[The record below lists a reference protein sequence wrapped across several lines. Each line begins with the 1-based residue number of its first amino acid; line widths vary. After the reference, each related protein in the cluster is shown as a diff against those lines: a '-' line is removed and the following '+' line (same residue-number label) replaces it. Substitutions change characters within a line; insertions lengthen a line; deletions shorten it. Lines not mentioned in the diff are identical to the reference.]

1 MTGTSSGWETFL
13 VGQVLG
19 GYKVDACV
27 GGGNFG
33 LVFEVTNVKTGSHFA
48 MKVLIPNSDAGATAD
63 FDSEGVLLG
72 KLNKCSNVINLIES
86 GTASIQVQVSNGPSA
101 PLLFKYHVLSL
112 ASGALEEVLVDP
124 VHRNS
129 VPWLERLTHWR
140 GAIKGVHQMHLNTV
154 AHRDLKSSNCLLMLR
169 GGETEVRIADLGRS
183 KDFSNPAS
191 LQLQDYLSGRGDRRF
206 APPEYLWL
214 QGGDTEKDF
223 RNADLYGLGSLFVEL
238 ATGQPMTALAIGNW
252 ASAFKQGHLDYQ
264 AGTHRDLATL
274 RPQFRRAAQ
283 EIADELPAVIRHEAV
298 TLVRQLCDPVPAE
311 RQPRRF
317 PGRRVVPDDGL
328 SWLLRRAD
336 ILSRRLSVEIRIPSY
351 KTLKNKNRSA

>member
-1 MTGTSSGWETFL
+1 MTSAGGDWATSL
-13 VGQVLG
+13 IGQVLG
-19 GYKVDACV
+19 SYTVDDCI
-27 GGGNFG
+27 GGGHYG
-33 LVFEVTNVKTGSHFA
+33 LVFEVTNVKTGSKFA
-48 MKVLIPNSDAGATAD
+48 MKVLIPNSDADAATD
-63 FDSEGVLLG
+63 FDGEGLLLG

-86 GTASIQVQVSNGPSA
+86 GTATIPVQLQNGLSV
-101 PLLFKYHVLSL
+101 PLPFKYHVLSL
-112 ASGALEEVLVDP
+112 ASGVLEEVLANP

-129 VPWLERLTHWR
+129 VPWLERLSHWR

-169 GGETEVRIADLGRS
+169 GGETELRVADLGRS
-183 KDFSNPAS
+183 KDFSNSAS
-191 LQLQDYLSGRGDRRF
+191 LQPQAYLSGRGDRRF

-214 QGGDTEKDF
+214 QGGNTEKEF

-252 ASAFKQGHLDYQ
+252 ASAVRQGEHDYL

-274 RPQFRRAAQ
+274 RPQFRRAA
-283 EIADELPAVIRHEAV
+283 EEMAEELPAVIRHEAV
-298 TLVRQLCDPVPAE
+298 ALISQLCDPVPTE

-336 ILSRRLSVEIRIPSY
+336 ILSRRLSVEIRVPSY
-351 KTLKNKNRSA
+351 KSLKNTNRSA